1 MNKERKKCIKEMMEF
16 YDPLDDNRLTLDYIF
31 KYANDGELSAIIH
44 SIIDRINDRLK
55 ESYYEGGSDVKRIP
69 ISDKEIHEIVMGLR
83 KPQ

>member
-1 MNKERKKCIKEMMEF
+1 MHEIT
-16 YDPLDDNRLTLDYIF
+16 DDEKGYLMTLENIY
-31 KYANDGELSAIIH
+31 KYANDGELSAIVH